1 VGELNHWEILLLL
14 IAGYV
19 AVMSLVKL
27 MNARRDM
34 LVKQVEQQVAAERER
49 RKKLEKKRRHQ
60 ERDNAA

>member
-1 VGELNHWEILLLL
+1 MGELNHWEILLLL